1 MPIITKIKKKFIQRC
16 FHQESIP
23 GPILEI
29 GSGRDQFNRSLFS
42 KKYKVVTSNIY
53 PKNVVDYICSV
64 NCLPFEDNKFGCV
77 ICEHVLEHVEEP
89 QRALDGIRRVLKP
102 GGLLIMIVPFS
113 WLIHEKPYDLWRF
126 TEEGL
131 RHLLMN
137 KFVDVKFETIGP
149 PKKPVF
155 ICATARKPIPK
166 KQKPVHPKVSVIM
179 PTYNRADMIDK
190 SIESVLNQTFK
201 DWELIIVNDGS
212 TDNTK
217 EVVAKY
223 NDPRIVYLEKE
234 NGGPSS
240 ARNLGLRHAKGE
252 YITYCD
258 DDNIIFPYHLETLSG
273 YLDRHP
279 EIGLVR
285 ANAVKIIKPNKI
297 GYLGRGL
304 LWASMHKHNLLK
316 KIGFFDARLDR
327 CQDVDFLIRLH
338 DYCNV
343 KILECILT
351 KHIIHS
357 GNISFEIAHND
368 PAAHW
373 KDLIYVK
380 RVRKIFGVQRI
391 KKPYFIMA
399 ASIFHEQNLFKT
411 MLALSKIFYSRYPCI
426 HSAYL
431 TGLSY
436 YRVGNISKSI
446 EYMKK
451 VVNYGSRQYKTTSR
465 ENLKTKEFAFA
476 LLGILYARKKQH
488 GLSIKYL
495 RQGLNIYPK
504 GALLIIELFH
514 ASLESGRKDLAQ
526 ELLVKN
532 KAKVISSYMRGV
544 LFLYQKECLKA
555 KEYLERAYDIDKI
568 LKYRLCSSL
577 SRLYSIMGREDYAKK
592 HRVRSWAYEKETYF
606 NILLSK
612 KLLEIDLSYMR
623 KLTERIFLRGDN
635 TRKRII

>member
-1 MPIITKIKKKFIQRC
+1 MPIITKIKKEFIQRC

-29 GSGRDQFNRSLFS
+29 GSGRDKFNRALFS
-42 KKYKVVTSNIY
+42 KKYKVITTNIY
-53 PKNVVDYICSV
+53 PKNVVNYICSV
-64 NCLPFEDNKFGCV
+64 NCLSFEDNKFGCV
-77 ICEHVLEHVEEP
+77 ICEHVLEHVENP
-89 QRALDGIRRVLKP
+89 ARAIDEIKRVLKP
-102 GGLLIMIVPFS
+102 NGLLILTAPFS
-113 WLIHEKPYDLWRF
+113 WSIHEKPYDLWRF
-126 TEEGL
+126 SEEGL
-131 RHLLMN
+131 RYLIVN
-137 KFVDVKFETIGP
+137 KFESVKFEAIGP
-149 PKKPVF
+149 PKKPAL
-155 ICATARKPIPK
+155 ICITARKPIHEK
-166 KQKPVHPKVSVIM
+166 SKIKHPKVSVIM
-179 PTYNRADMIDK
+179 PTYNRAHMISK
-190 SIESVLNQTFK
+190 SIESVLSQTFK

-240 ARNLGLRHAKGE
+240 ARNLGLRYAKGE

-258 DDNIIFPYHLETLSG
+258 DDNIIFPYHLETLYG

-285 ANAVKIIKPNKI
+285 ANAVKIIKPKKI

-316 KIGFFDARLDR
+316 KVGFFDTRLDR

-399 ASIFHEQNLFKT
+399 ASIFHERNLFKT